1 MGPWSMEMPR
11 GSVDALVACRVHGG
25 HTWRMQPAFIL
36 TRRRVPE
43 LMDDEGIGPREHDA
57 ALRGLARL
65 NRVSRSDAILWPV
78 LRRVAASGNGR
89 VLRVMD
95 VATGSGDV
103 PAALDARARSAG
115 IRIEWTLCDRS
126 PHALA
131 RAEERAAGSGMN
143 VRTVCVDVLAAP
155 LPTDCDVV
163 ISSLFL
169 HHFDPH
175 DAVRILRSMRDAAR
189 VAVGVA
195 DLDRTWLGLGLAT
208 LGARVLSRSPVVHFD
223 AAASVRAAH
232 ARAEIES
239 LARDAGMSGC
249 VITRAWPERWRLW
262 WNRDGKGSA
271 R

>member
-1 MGPWSMEMPR
+1 MEMPR
-11 GSVDALVACRVHGG
+11 GSVEALVACGVRGG
-25 HTWRMQPAFIL
+25 HTWRMQPAFIP

-57 ALRGLARL
+57 ALRGLARI

-78 LRRVAASGNGR
+78 LRDVAASGNGR

-175 DAVRILRSMRDAAR
+175 DAVRIMRSMRDAAR

>member
-1 MGPWSMEMPR
+1 
-11 GSVDALVACRVHGG
+11 
-25 HTWRMQPAFIL
+25 MQPAFIL
-36 TRRRVPE
+36 SRRRVPE

-78 LRRVAASGNGR
+78 LRDVAASGNGR

-143 VRTVCVDVLAAP
+143 VRTACVDVLAAP
-155 LPTDCDVV
+155 LPPGCDVV

-175 DAVRILRSMRDAAR
+175 DAVRILRSMRDAAG

-232 ARAEIES
+232 ARAEVES
-239 LARDAGMSGC
+239 LARDAGMDGC
-249 VITRAWPERWRLW
+249 AITRAWPERWRLW

>member
-1 MGPWSMEMPR
+1 
-11 GSVDALVACRVHGG
+11 
-25 HTWRMQPAFIL
+25 MQPAFIL

-78 LRRVAASGNGR
+78 LRGVAASGNGR

-143 VRTVCVDVLAAP
+143 VRSACVDVLAAP
-155 LPTDCDVV
+155 LPPGCDVV

-175 DAVRILRSMRDAAR
+175 DAVRILRSMRDAAG

>member
-1 MGPWSMEMPR
+1 
-11 GSVDALVACRVHGG
+11 
-25 HTWRMQPAFIL
+25 MQPAFIP

-78 LRRVAASGNGR
+78 LRGVAASGNGR
-89 VLRVMD
+89 ALRVMD

-143 VRTVCVDVLAAP
+143 VRTACVDVLAAP